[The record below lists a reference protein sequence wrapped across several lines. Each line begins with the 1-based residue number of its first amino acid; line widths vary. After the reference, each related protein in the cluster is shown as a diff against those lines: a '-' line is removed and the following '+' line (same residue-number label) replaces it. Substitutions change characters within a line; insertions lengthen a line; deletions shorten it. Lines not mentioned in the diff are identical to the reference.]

1 MPAIRYSELKQNW
14 EDLIEDDRF
23 TINYNAK
30 IHDSVRLEP
39 YSLIEEDVEIGEN
52 CIIGP
57 FVQLRAGIKIGK
69 NCHIGGHCTFEG
81 KGIIIG
87 DNVRVGTHVCIPFN
101 TIIEDNVFLGNG
113 AQLSNDKY
121 IDWPATKAFEPQQTR
136 ICKGA
141 KIGVGCTLLPGITIG
156 EKVVVGAGSVVT
168 KSITRGTTVWGNPA
182 KDHIKLQKEMN
193 EILKNTELKIEKITK
208 QLYKLD
214 KDEEVNKQLFKLD

>member
-1 MPAIRYSELKQNW
+1 MPAVRYSELKQNW

-23 TINYNAK
+23 TININTK

-39 YSLIEEDVEIGEN
+39 YSLIEADVEIGEN

-57 FVQLRAGIKIGK
+57 FVQLRSGTKIGK

-87 DNVRVGTHVCIPFN
+87 DNVRVGSHVCIPFN
-101 TIIEDNVFLGNG
+101 SIIEDNVFLGNG

-121 IDWPATKAFEPQQTR
+121 IDWPPTKAFEPQQTR

-141 KIGVGCTLLPGITIG
+141 KIGVGC
-156 EKVVVGAGSVVT
+156 
-168 KSITRGTTVWGNPA
+168 
-182 KDHIKLQKEMN
+182 
-193 EILKNTELKIEKITK
+193 
-208 QLYKLD
+208 
-214 KDEEVNKQLFKLD
+214 